1 MVGALAGSK
10 VFYGGGLL
18 SLDELFSPLQLV
30 IDCEIRDYAQRLA
43 AGFEFSEETLAVPVI
58 EEAIRE
64 DGNFLVQEQTLTQ
77 YQRMYWMPRLFD
89 YGMMGGHLAGE
100 TKDAV
105 EAAREVMKQA
115 IGRYDFA
122 LPEDVRRK
130 IDAVYQKQCGRYG
143 LRLEK
148 LLPG

>member
-1 MVGALAGSK
+1 M
-10 VFYGGGLL
+10 
-18 SLDELFSPLQLV
+18 

-43 AGFEFSEETLAVPVI
+43 AGFEFSDETLAVPVI
-58 EEAIRE
+58 EDALKEE
-64 DGNFLVQEQTLTQ
+64 SNFLIQEQTLTQ

-89 YGMMGGHLAGE
+89 YGMMGGHLTGQ

-115 IGRYDFA
+115 IAGYDFA

-130 IDAVYQKQCGRYG
+130 IDAVYEKQCERYG
-143 LRLEK
+143 LRLRRM
-148 LLPG
+148 LPG